1 MACPDLRLRLI
12 EMRADI
18 LARLAESESIELA
31 WLNAIAGINAA
42 LAALDAEAA
51 PVKRRGGDPHAEQ
64 RRQRDEAI
72 RALASLTG
80 FGKPIEQQA
89 QAIAQRLDRYQPMST
104 ETIPERRLVQKI
116 KNTGLP
122 VGQRRIRKI
131 LAEQSSALDGQNSG

>member
-12 EMRADI
+12 EMRAGI
-18 LARLAESESIELA
+18 LARLAGSESIELA

-51 PVKRRGGDPHAEQ
+51 PVKRRGGDPQAQQ
-64 RRQRDEAI
+64 RRQRDEDI
-72 RALASLTG
+72 SALARLSG
-80 FGKPIEQQA
+80 KGKPIEQQA
-89 QAIAQRLDRYQPMST
+89 RDIAQRLDRYRPMST
-104 ETIPERRLVQKI
+104 ETIPERRLMQKI
-116 KNTGLP
+116 KNSKLP